1 LRHPAHNFIAA
12 TNHYRHP
19 DMIIFQRGR
28 KLTHSHNRLRFLYA
42 QSERTDH
49 YSLLTDHASSLCGH
63 SGGHTTLWSLT
74 ADLTARTLAYAP
86 GAPCVTPYEP
96 VPWPD

>member
-1 LRHPAHNFIAA
+1 LPCTFIAA

-19 DMIIFQRGR
+19 DMISFQRGR

-49 YSLLTDHASSLCGH
+49 HSLLTDHASSLCGH